1 MWAEIV
7 HWSSFFRKRNR
18 QQRENKHH
26 PLETCDSSGPLSIRY
41 CTFKVEEENSQSV
54 SPLLVHAVAAK
65 DNTSCR
71 DISGLCTHL
80 MAGIIGT
87 TSREVWPC
95 VQHTTVRKKRI
106 YTATLRNTEFWGVNR
121 CRVEHLNRMED
132 GKRGPYP
139 GLYIHFDFK
148 NITLL
153 LSASVGQNCLV
164 SPCQHKVGWV

>member
-26 PLETCDSSGPLSIRY
+26 PLETCDSSGSLSIRY
-41 CTFKVEEENSQSV
+41 CTSKVEEENSQSV
-54 SPLLVHAVAAK
+54 SPRLMHAVAAK
-65 DNTSCR
+65 LQGHHWA
-71 DISGLCTHL
+71 DITHL

-87 TSREVWPC
+87 TSREVWSC
-95 VQHTTVRKKRI
+95 DQHTTIRKKRI
-106 YTATLRNTEFWGVNR
+106 YTATLRNTESWGVNR
-121 CRVEHLNRMED
+121 CRVEQLNHMED
-132 GKRGPYP
+132 GKRGPYS
-139 GLYIHFDFK
+139 GLYKHFDFK

-164 SPCQHKVGWV
+164 SPCQHRVGWA